1 MTSGFEAAIVIP
13 ARRASTRLPEKLL
26 LADSGQ
32 PLLAHTLQQCLQVAE
47 LCQSLPGLDGNRGS
61 QLLPA
66 PRVIAAVDCP
76 ELHQI
81 AVDAGAEAVL
91 TDPNLPSGSDRVWAV
106 LEQQPQITHA
116 VNVQGD
122 EPEMEPAAIMML
134 LQALADGA
142 DVATLCAPLDSSAA
156 ADPACVKVVR
166 NVAGDALYFS
176 RAAIPHS
183 RNADDI
189 VAPRLHL
196 GIYGYSRAALRQF
209 ARTAPSPLEK
219 CEGLEQLRFLEH
231 GLPVRVMD
239 WPHAFPGIDT
249 PSDYDAF
256 LTRLNRASPS
266 SKTRSV
272 PPQQ

>member
-1 MTSGFEAAIVIP
+1 VTSGFEAAIVIP

-26 LADSGQ
+26 LADSGR
-32 PLLAHTLQQCLQVAE
+32 PLLAHTLQQCLKVAG
-47 LCQSLPGLDGNRGS
+47 LCADLGEWKP
-61 QLLPA
+61 

-76 ELHQI
+76 ELQQVAI
-81 AVDAGAEAVL
+81 DAGAEAVL
-91 TDPNLPSGSDRVWAV
+91 TDPSLPSGSDRVWAV

-122 EPEMEPAAIMML
+122 EPEMDPAAILML
-134 LQALADGA
+134 LQALHQGA
-142 DVATLCAPLDSSAA
+142 EVATLCAPLETSAFE
-156 ADPACVKVVR
+156 DPSAVKVVR
-166 NVAGDALYFS
+166 NLTGDALYFS
-176 RAAIPHS
+176 RAPIPHPRS
-183 RNADDI
+183 DDGK

-209 ARTAPSPLEK
+209 ARTDPSPLEK

-231 GLPVRVMD
+231 GIPVRVMD

-256 LTRLNRASPS
+256 LTRLNRTTPPS
-266 SKTRSV
+266 NTRSI